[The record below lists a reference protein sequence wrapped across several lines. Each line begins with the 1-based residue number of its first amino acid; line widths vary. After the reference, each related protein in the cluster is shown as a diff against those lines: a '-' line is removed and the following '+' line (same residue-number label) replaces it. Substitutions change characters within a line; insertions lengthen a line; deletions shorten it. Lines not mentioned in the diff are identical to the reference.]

1 MRKLN
6 AHGAADARAKRA
18 LNRGFPRQGGRF
30 RFPRNENED
39 GGGRPRLHRRAGE
52 SRQAQP
58 WETTVSVTGASPEK
72 PSACAPAGV
81 KSMTRPLMK
90 GPRSLMRT
98 TTERPVARCVT
109 FTMVPKG
116 SDRCAAVRRDARRSR
131 PTQCRTA
138 GRARWRKVGPGARGS
153 PPRESRHGAD
163 ATHHQTPSDDDG
175 DG

>member
-1 MRKLN
+1 M
-6 AHGAADARAKRA
+6 
-18 LNRGFPRQGGRF
+18 
-30 RFPRNENED
+30 
-39 GGGRPRLHRRAGE
+39 HRHAGE

-116 SDRCAAVRRDARRSR
+116 SDRCAAVRRVALAYSPLAVRS
-131 PTQCRTA
+131 P
-138 GRARWRKVGPGARGS
+138 
-153 PPRESRHGAD
+153 E
-163 ATHHQTPSDDDG
+163 
-175 DG
+175 